1 MSNDD
6 CARGKG
12 AAQMHGTH
20 RMEAGV
26 EGGFGW

>member
-6 CARGKG
+6 CARGR
-12 AAQMHGTH
+12 AQMHGMH